1 MKKLLVFV
9 IIILAIWFMIANWK
23 KAEETNENKNIDVSS
38 FVNYSTEDVKIEK
51 IEMVDSKIKGTI
63 RNIAGKERHLVTIS
77 FKGYYSDG
85 TESSLVLRD
94 STEDLGIDQTWDF
107 EIDINDRKISKL
119 DKLELVSY

>member
-1 MKKLLVFV
+1 MTYFFKYY
-9 IIILAIWFMIANWK
+9 I
-23 KAEETNENKNIDVSS
+23 KALKSLTNENKNIDVSS

>member
-9 IIILAIWFMIANWK
+9 IIILAIWFMITNWK